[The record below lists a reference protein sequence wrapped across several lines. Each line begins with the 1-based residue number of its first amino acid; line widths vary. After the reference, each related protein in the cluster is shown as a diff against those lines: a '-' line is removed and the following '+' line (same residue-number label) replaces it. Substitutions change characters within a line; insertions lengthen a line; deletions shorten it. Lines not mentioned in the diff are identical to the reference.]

1 MRNQLSCIFRN
12 HARTSLCIFHFS
24 DGAKTGNGTC
34 IETTELIVTTE
45 ILWKLV
51 FFYDRVELLNHL
63 LFLINIK
70 IANIYSTK
78 KYFHKIWFYPKRFSL
93 NSKKFCRNWANN
105 DIAYKLWIMFEFSN
119 TEMKSSTFHKIFIWR
134 IFDNLCK
141 ERWNRLEDVLNH
153 GNKLMLKAWKVY
165 KDFVKLKFNQE
176 VYCAEK
182 WNHHTVN
189 TNLISSNVFALV
201 EIFVVVANRSSK
213 FWRNFQSF
221 YFSKWLLDFLLI
233 SKGCWNS
240 IRK

>member
-1 MRNQLSCIFRN
+1 M
-12 HARTSLCIFHFS
+12 
-24 DGAKTGNGTC
+24 
-34 IETTELIVTTE
+34 IEFTFWTI
-45 ILWKLV
+45 
-51 FFYDRVELLNHL
+51 L

-78 KYFHKIWFYPKRFSL
+78 NFSTKF
-93 NSKKFCRNWANN
+93 NSTQNVFLLIQKNFVEIER
-105 DIAYKLWIMFEFSN
+105 IMILHINCGLFEFSN
-119 TEMKSSTFHKIFIWR
+119 TEIISSTFHKIFIWR

-141 ERWNRLEDVLNH
+141 ERWSRLKDVLNH
-153 GNKLMLKAWKVY
+153 GNKFMLKAWKVY

>member
-1 MRNQLSCIFRN
+1 M
-12 HARTSLCIFHFS
+12 
-24 DGAKTGNGTC
+24 
-34 IETTELIVTTE
+34 IEFTFWTI
-45 ILWKLV
+45 
-51 FFYDRVELLNHL
+51 L

-78 KYFHKIWFYPKRFSL
+78 NFSTKFDSTKRFSL

-105 DIAYKLWIMFEFSN
+105 DIAYKLRIMFEFSN
-119 TEMKSSTFHKIFIWR
+119 TEIISSTFHKIFIWR

-141 ERWNRLEDVLNH
+141 ERWSRLEDVLNH
-153 GNKLMLKAWKVY
+153 GNKFMLKAWKVY

-201 EIFVVVANRSSK
+201 EIFVVVANRSSRFEEIFK
-213 FWRNFQSF
+213 VFTLVNDFWIF
-221 YFSKWLLDFLLI
+221 
-233 SKGCWNS
+233 C
-240 IRK
+240 